1 MFTTVRRVQNLPR
14 YREII
19 TVFVRHGFGSMLEQM
34 GVDRA
39 LVASVR
45 IFRRDTDRERLSPAQ
60 HFRLALEELG
70 PTFVKLGQILSTRPD
85 LLPPDYIHE
94 LSKLQD
100 TVPPASWENVYA
112 LIQEELE
119 QPPEEV
125 FAYLDP
131 EPLAAASLAQVH
143 SATLP
148 DGSEVVV
155 KVQRPHILETID
167 TDLEILAD
175 MAQLERKIGK
185 LESDIKGDK
194 KLIPLYEMAQ
204 SLRDYLA
211 QGNAARTYPQRDSA
225 IFEALNREM
234 RFLTAKP
241 VIYAVN
247 VDETGLAEETPETAA
262 VREIAAAEGAEVV
275 VFCAKL
281 EEEMLDMTP
290 EEQREFL
297 ELVGASE
304 SGLEQVVRKGFDAL
318 NLITFFTKNENEVRA
333 WTIPAGTKAPQAAG
347 KIHTDFERGFIRAEV
362 VDFETFAEHG
372 SDAAVRAAGL
382 MRSEGKDY
390 AVQDGDVLLFRFNV

>member
-1 MFTTVRRVQNLPR
+1 MALSIGIVGLPNVGKS
-14 YREII
+14 
-19 TVFVRHGFGSMLEQM
+19 TVFN
-34 GVDRA
+34 A
-39 LVASVR
+39 L
-45 IFRRDTDRERLSPAQ
+45 TGAQ
-60 HFRLALEELG
+60 HAAVANYPFCTIEANRAIVPLRDPRL
-70 PTFVKLGQILSTRPD
+70 Q
-85 LLPPDYIHE
+85 
-94 LSKLQD
+94 KLQEL
-100 TVPPASWENVYA
+100 TGVPNIIY
-112 LIQEELE
+112 
-119 QPPEEV
+119 
-125 FAYLDP
+125 
-131 EPLAAASLAQVH
+131 
-143 SATLP
+143 ATLEFV
-148 DGSEVVV
+148 DIAGLVRGASQGEGLGNQFLANIRGTDAIVHVVRAFDDPNV
-155 KVQRPHILETID
+155 VHVSGQVNPREDIETINIE
-167 TDLEILAD
+167 LALAD

-211 QGNAARTYPQRDSA
+211 QGNAARTYPRQDSA

-241 VIYAVN
+241 MIYAVN
-247 VDETGLAEETPETAA
+247 VDETGLAEETPKAAA

-390 AVQDGDVLLFRFNV
+390 VVQDGDVILFRFNV